1 MKLVS
6 IDRSGK
12 PEDRTVPLSDV
23 ARDVCT
29 GTAILY
35 ETVGFVLPWIGYLA
49 VVDGEFAG
57 TCAFKAPPSGGRVEI
72 AYFTFPPFEGRG
84 IATRMAHELVTIA
97 QSSAPGVRIVA
108 QTLPERSAS
117 TSILRRLGFQP
128 VGPVE
133 HPEDGTVW
141 EWHLQTPAT

>member
-1 MKLVS
+1 MKLMP
-6 IDRSGK
+6 IGRSGE
-12 PEDRTVPLSDV
+12 PEDRVVPMSDI
-23 ARDVCT
+23 ARDVCA

-35 ETVGFVLPWIGYLA
+35 ETVGFEPPWIGYLA

-57 TCAFKAPPSGGRVEI
+57 TCAFKAPPADGRVEI

-84 IATRMAHELVTIA
+84 IATRMARELVAIA
-97 QSSAPGVRIVA
+97 HSSAPDVRIVA

-128 VGPVE
+128 IGPVE

-141 EWHLQTPAT
+141 EWHLQTPAA